1 MFSISK
7 RIKTID
13 SGTIYLAIAITLF
26 ALGFIVLGHFFPGQ
40 IQAILK
46 KPILKVPSAELDW
59 WSVTHIVFFAI
70 MAFLFPDHLFEL
82 FILGIFWE
90 IIEDGLSPRENKGLV
105 TCDKEYK
112 NSWLNTFKVM
122 WCDNIARE
130 KDYWYGKW
138 DDVFSNT
145 LGLLIGHFIR
155 TNNLH
160 PFRK

>member
-1 MFSISK
+1 MFSLSK
-7 RIKTID
+7 RVKTID
-13 SGTIYLAIAITLF
+13 AGTLRFAVLITIF
-26 ALGFIVLGHFFPGQ
+26 ALSFIVLGHFYPGQ

-70 MAFLFPDHLFEL
+70 LAFLFPDHLFEL
-82 FILGIFWE
+82 FVLGILWE
-90 IIEDGLSPRENKGLV
+90 VVEDGLAPRTSKGLI

-112 NSWLNTFKVM
+112 NGWLNTFKVM

-155 TNNLH
+155 SNNLWV
-160 PFRK
+160 

>member
-1 MFSISK
+1 MFSLSK
-7 RIKTID
+7 RVKTID
-13 SGTIYLAIAITLF
+13 SGTIKFSILITIF
-26 ALGFIVLGHFFPGQ
+26 ALSFIVLGHFYPGQ
-40 IQAILK
+40 IQSVLK
-46 KPILKVPSAELDW
+46 QPILKVPSAVLDW

-70 MAFLFPDHLFEL
+70 LAFLFPDYLLEL

-90 IIEDGLSPRENKGLV
+90 VVEDGLASRPNKGLIK
-105 TCDKEYK
+105 CDKEYK

-155 TNNLH
+155 SNNLLM
-160 PFRK
+160 

>member
-1 MFSISK
+1 MTAIIPSDFHQLD
-7 RIKTID
+7 R
-13 SGTIYLAIAITLF
+13 LAAAQYYATTLGWAIHPL
-26 ALGFIVLGHFFPGQ
+26 LPPDRGEPQERG
-40 IQAILK
+40 K

-70 MAFLFPDHLFEL
+70 LAFLFPDHLFEL
-82 FILGIFWE
+82 FVLGILWE
-90 IIEDGLSPRENKGLV
+90 IIEDGLAPRTNKGV
-105 TCDKEYK
+105 IKCDKEYK

-155 TNNLH
+155 SNNLW
-160 PFRK
+160 F